1 MVKPIEIFKGFCR
14 NSMLCFKG
22 SHRNLSYMI
31 LILLNYFTFPLF
43 QRKPKFVELVWNTNP
58 LGLDKKLT

>member
-1 MVKPIEIFKGFCR
+1 
-14 NSMLCFKG
+14 
-22 SHRNLSYMI
+22 MI

-43 QRKPKFVELVWNTNP
+43 QRRPKFVELVWNTNP